1 LLGSIY
7 HTYSMKKLILLLLMA
22 TVSAFSQRT
31 IIELYPDGTP
41 GLKLG
46 VSVEEINTSE
56 KAGDIMRVRNV
67 TKPTLTVF
75 VPKNKTS
82 DASVI
87 ICPGGGYH
95 ILALDHEGYDIAEWF
110 AEHGVTA
117 FVLKNRLPQEEL
129 FDNSTIRP
137 LQDAQQALRI
147 VKKNASDYSID
158 SNKVGIMGFSAGGH
172 LAATASTHFDK
183 QVGEVTDINMSV
195 RPAFSVL
202 IYPVIS
208 FSDSY
213 GHTGSRNNL
222 IGKDPSISD
231 MEEYSNELHVTKDT
245 PPSFM
250 VHAFDDFVH
259 IENSLSYV
267 KALKKANVPAE
278 LHLYDRGGHGFAFTH
293 KNRGPVESWP
303 DRLQDWMTVNG
314 WMAN

>member
-1 LLGSIY
+1 
-7 HTYSMKKLILLLLMA
+7 MKKLILLFLMA
-22 TVSAFSQRT
+22 SVAGFAQRT
-31 IIELYPDGTP
+31 VIELYSDGTP
-41 GLKLG
+41 GLKPG
-46 VSVEEINTSE
+46 VSVEEINTS
-56 KAGDIMRVRNV
+56 KKTDDITRVRNV

-87 ICPGGGYH
+87 ICPGGGYY
-95 ILALDHEGYDIAEWF
+95 ILAIDHEGYDVAEWF

-147 VKKNASDYSID
+147 VKKNASDYNID
-158 SNKVGIMGFSAGGH
+158 PDKVGIMGFSAGGH
-172 LAATASTHFDK
+172 LAATASTHFDT
-183 QVGEVTDINMSV
+183 QVGEVTDVNANV
-195 RPAFSVL
+195 RPAFSML

-231 MEEYSNELHVTKDT
+231 IEEYSNELHVTEKT
-245 PPSFM
+245 PPTFM

-267 KALKKANVPAE
+267 KALKKVNVPTE
-278 LHLYDRGGHGFAFTH
+278 LHLYDRGGHGFAFTN

-314 WMAN
+314 WMTN

>member
-1 LLGSIY
+1 
-7 HTYSMKKLILLLLMA
+7 MKKLTLLLLMA
-22 TVSAFSQRT
+22 TVSAFPQRT
-31 IIELYPDGTP
+31 VIELYPDGTP
-41 GLKLG
+41 GLKSG

-56 KAGDIMRVRNV
+56 KADDITRVRNV

-87 ICPGGGYH
+87 ICPGGGYY
-95 ILALDHEGYDIAEWF
+95 ILAIDHEGYDVAKWF
-110 AEHGVTA
+110 AERGVTA

-147 VKKNASDYSID
+147 VKKNAASYNLDAD
-158 SNKVGIMGFSAGGH
+158 KVGIMGFSAGGH
-172 LAATASTHFDK
+172 LAATASTHFGK
-183 QVGEVTDINMSV
+183 QAGEIVDESISV

-222 IGKDPSISD
+222 IGKDPSISN
-231 MEEYSNELHVTKDT
+231 MEEYSNELHVTEET
-245 PPSFM
+245 PPTFM
-250 VHAFDDFVH
+250 IHAFDDVVH

-267 KALKKANVPAE
+267 KALKKASVPTE
-278 LHLYDRGGHGFAFTH
+278 LHLYDRGGHGFAFT
-293 KNRGPVESWP
+293 KKKRGPVESWP
-303 DRLQDWMTVNG
+303 DRLQDWMVVNG
-314 WMAN
+314 WMTD